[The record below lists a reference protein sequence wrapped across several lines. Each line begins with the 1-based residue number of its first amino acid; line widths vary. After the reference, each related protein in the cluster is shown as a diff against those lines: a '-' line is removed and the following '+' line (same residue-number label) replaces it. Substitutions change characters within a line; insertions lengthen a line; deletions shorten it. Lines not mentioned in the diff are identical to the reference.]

1 MFIEEELQQS
11 IEHLRVMKAVD
22 GEQDAR
28 LALAMSRMMRAIKEI
43 KEARE
48 EISLLVLE
56 NIEYAQDAEEEI
68 AYLKSYVDL

>member
-11 IEHLRVMKAVD
+11 IEHLRVMNAI
-22 GEQDAR
+22 EQDAK
-28 LALAMSRMMRAIKEI
+28 LALAMSRMMRAVKEI

-68 AYLKSYVDL
+68 AYLKSYVDP

>member
-11 IEHLRVMKAVD
+11 IEHLRVMNAV
-22 GEQDAR
+22 EQDAK

>member
-1 MFIEEELQQS
+1 MLIEEELQQS
-11 IEHLRVMKAVD
+11 IEHLRVMNAV
-22 GEQDAR
+22 EPDAK
-28 LALAMSRMMRAIKEI
+28 LALAMSRMMRAVKEI

-68 AYLKSYVDL
+68 AYLKSYIDL

>member
-11 IEHLRVMKAVD
+11 IEHLRVMNAV
-22 GEQDAR
+22 EQDAK
-28 LALAMSRMMRAIKEI
+28 LALAMSRMMRAVKEI

-56 NIEYAQDAEEEI
+56 NIEYTQDAEEEI

>member
-11 IEHLRVMKAVD
+11 IEHLRVMNAV
-22 GEQDAR
+22 EQDAK
-28 LALAMSRMMRAIKEI
+28 LALAMSRMMRAVKEI

>member
-11 IEHLRVMKAVD
+11 IEHLRVMNAV
-22 GEQDAR
+22 EQDAK

-43 KEARE
+43 REARE